1 MAFGSQVI
9 TFIARSDTGS
19 AGELGT
25 YAQAET
31 RTSAPGCRHRPL
43 TFAETAELEFNI
55 ATEAW
60 RSTVPVGEYSPTL
73 RAAILAT
80 RPDDV
85 IEVDGIRY
93 QVIGGVRHHVDMD
106 GAPFKATV
114 ISQKHIG

>member
-1 MAFGSQVI
+1 VSFGGQTI
-9 TFIARSDTGS
+9 TFIARSDTGT

-31 RTSAPGCRHRPL
+31 RTTAPGCRHRPL
-43 TFAETAELEFNI
+43 TFAETAELEFDI

-60 RSTVPVGEYSPTL
+60 RSTVPVGEYSAAL
-73 RAAILAT
+73 RSAVLAT
-80 RPDDV
+80 QPDDV
-85 IEVDGIRY
+85 IEVNGVRY

-106 GAPFKATV
+106 GSPFKATV

>member
-1 MAFGSQVI
+1 MAFGNQVI

-43 TFAETAELEFNI
+43 TFTETAELEFDI

-93 QVIGGVRHHVDMD
+93 QVVGGVRHHVDMD

>member
-1 MAFGSQVI
+1 VAFGNQVI
-9 TFIARSDTGS
+9 TFIARSDTGT

-73 RAAILAT
+73 RAAVLAT
-80 RPDDV
+80 HPDDI

-106 GAPFKATV
+106 GSPFKATV
-114 ISQKHIG
+114 ISQKYIG